1 MIPPLPIIFCRDL
14 RYESLE
20 YTQALFWAKL
30 RAQTSQR
37 PSKKNIGLNR
47 SKAISTV
54 VAIVIMIIWGW
65 VKTPV
70 PSEPQNSW

>member
-37 PSKKNIGLNR
+37 PSKKKHWFESKQGDLNSR
-47 SKAISTV
+47 GYRNHDY
-54 VAIVIMIIWGW
+54 MGMG
-65 VKTPV
+65 
-70 PSEPQNSW
+70 QNPGT